1 MSSKITMQHADLF
14 ALAADGHLTLP
25 ARVVGLRKAAE
36 RLRLEQ
42 AALPG
47 VPDDPRPG
55 VLAAYVDAAGN
66 DQELPSLDALP
77 AREAALREL
86 KLRARVLTD
95 ATTLAEDQ
103 LASTLSQGA
112 EEIAGEHLG
121 PAVAELWEQAVA
133 AVAAYPAGAS
143 LSDVVRSGAGRKSQD
158 AWLKVEELATK
169 YDSLRSAYSRLALGE
184 AEIDGGGEFSEL
196 RNRDEL
202 WSESRS
208 TNLTGRP
215 TPPWP
220 EADRRAR
227 LEWLARHGAQPW
239 CPTPDQRDARWRE
252 VHGEPAK
259 WAPVTR

>member
-1 MSSKITMQHADLF
+1 MSAKTAKQFADLF
-14 ALAADGHLTLP
+14 AAADDGHLTLP
-25 ARVVGLRKAAE
+25 ARIAGLRKAAE

-47 VPDDPRPG
+47 IPEDPRPAL
-55 VLAAYVDAAGN
+55 LASYVDAAGN
-66 DQELPSLDALP
+66 DQELPALDALP

-86 KLRARVLTD
+86 KMRAQVLAD
-95 ATTLAEDQ
+95 AATLAEDQ
-103 LASTLSQGA
+103 LAGALSQGA
-112 EEIAGEHLG
+112 EQIATEHLG
-121 PAVAELWEQAVA
+121 PAVAELWEQATV
-133 AVAAYPAGAS
+133 AVAAYPDGAT
-143 LSDVVRSGAGRKSQD
+143 LSDVVRSGGRKAQE
-158 AWLKVEELATK
+158 AWLRVEELATK
-169 YDSLRSAYSRLALGE
+169 YDTLRSAYSRLALGE
-184 AEIDGGGEFSEL
+184 AEVDGDGEFLEL
-196 RNRDEL
+196 RNRNEL